1 VPITGPKHFHLSSYP
16 TVTISEK
23 KTAAMLLTPTLL
35 LAVLPALALSA
46 PTAAGSKHN
55 VYLVRCAY
63 SDCDGWECDPEETFA
78 AGAFFRDGPIAEGSG
93 TRIQRPTSLTR
104 LSGSQTAWE
113 GSKRTIRFGTSG
125 TFTSNIGAAAKTAA
139 KGSIA
144 GDGTL
149 GTEPFVCFKDGTT
162 TFRVTYDDEPHTCTT
177 DYWCPSINVGGEE
190 ESV

>member
-1 VPITGPKHFHLSSYP
+1 MI
-16 TVTISEK
+16 
-23 KTAAMLLTPTLL
+23 LTPALL

-55 VYLVRCAY
+55 VYLVRCEY
-63 SDCDGWECDPEETFA
+63 SDCDGWDCDPEETRFT
-78 AGAFFRDGPIAEGSG
+78 AGAFFRDGPIAEGSS

-104 LSGSQTAWE
+104 LSGAQTAWE
-113 GSKRTIRFGTSG
+113 GSKRTIRFGSAG
-125 TFTSNIGAAAKTAA
+125 TFTSNISTSAKSAT

-149 GTEPFVCFKDGTT
+149 GSEPFVCFKDGATK
-162 TFRVTYDDEPHTCTT
+162 FRVTYDDEPYTCTT
-177 DYWCPSINVGGEE
+177 DYWCPSIDVGEEE